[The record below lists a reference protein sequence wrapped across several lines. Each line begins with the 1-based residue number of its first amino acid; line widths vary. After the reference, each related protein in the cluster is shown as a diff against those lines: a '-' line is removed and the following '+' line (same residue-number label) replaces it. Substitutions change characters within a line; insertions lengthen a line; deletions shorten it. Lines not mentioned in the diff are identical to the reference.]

1 MMKTFTRAL
10 TLLALALCGVSAHAT
25 VMIASSNTYTTT
37 LSGAA
42 EATPNASPGIGS
54 ATVGFDASTH
64 TLVID
69 VTFSG
74 LLGTTTAAH
83 IHCCAAVPG
92 EGTAGVATQT
102 PTFIEFPLGV
112 MAGTYSHAFN
122 TSLASS
128 WNQAFINA
136 HGGTT
141 EGAEAAL
148 LAGLDNGEAYL
159 NIHTTF
165 APGGEI
171 RGFLQPV
178 PEPAEVAMLGIG
190 VPLLLVLARRRRGRK

>member
-1 MMKTFTRAL
+1 MSTVLPKAL
-10 TLLALALCGVSAHAT
+10 TALAFALCSLSASAT
-25 VMIASSNTYTTT
+25 VMIASNHTYTAT

-42 EATPNASPGIGS
+42 EAPPNDSPGTGT
-54 ATVGFDASTH
+54 ATVGFDIDTH

-74 LLGTTTAAH
+74 LIGMTTAAH
-83 IHCCAAVPG
+83 IHCCTAVPG
-92 EGTAGVATQT
+92 EGTAGVATQV
-102 PTFIEFPLGV
+102 PNFVDFPLGV
-112 MAGTYSHAFN
+112 TAGTYSHVFD
-122 TSLASS
+122 TSLAST
-128 WNQAFINA
+128 WNPAFITA

-141 EGAEAAL
+141 AGAEAAL
-148 LAGLDNGEAYL
+148 LAGLDEGSAYL
-159 NIHTTF
+159 NIHSMA

-190 VPLLLVLARRRRGRK
+190 VPLMLVLARRRRT